1 MQFYKNGVSGELKL
15 YLPISLLNEILKCNF
30 TNVSEF
36 VSAIFHHS
44 GKSNCQKNKA
54 AIGLSQER
62 CHPIVPSFLTTHP
75 CGVLLRQLVAGFK
88 ARGKKDW
95 IGLLLS
101 ASKCVA

>member
-44 GKSNCQKNKA
+44 SKSNCQKNKA

-62 CHPIVPSFLTTHP
+62 CHPVIRSFLSTHP
-75 CGVLLRQLVAGFK
+75 CGVLLRQSVAGFK